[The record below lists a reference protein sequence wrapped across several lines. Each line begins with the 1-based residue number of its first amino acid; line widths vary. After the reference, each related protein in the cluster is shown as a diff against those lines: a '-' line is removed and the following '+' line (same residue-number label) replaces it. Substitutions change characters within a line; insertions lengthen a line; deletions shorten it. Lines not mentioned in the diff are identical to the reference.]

1 MAQEIVTVPINGT
14 TQRRGRGRN
23 KPFPTIA
30 FEECLVLPKGILEH
44 SIDGGVRRMTLM
56 EKISLSPSSIR
67 TRDLISSS
75 GKYGLIAGNYNSDVL
90 QLTEGGRALFEKGA
104 SLPEVRERQFKLAIE
119 HVGPFSKLYEKLKGK
134 KFPDETILKDA
145 MGDVGVDNDD
155 RENAAKIFEKNL
167 RYVGL
172 VKKIA
177 GSEFVGTIDE
187 VAQDAEEM
195 EQEVTL
201 PPATDS
207 HTEPEKPVEKDGN
220 AAVATNRP
228 ALHIDIQVHIDPTSS
243 AEQIEQ
249 IFASMARHFC
259 GPES

>member
-1 MAQEIVTVPINGT
+1 MAQEIAIGSINGAR
-14 TQRRGRGRN
+14 QGKGRGRT
-23 KPFPTIA
+23 KPFPPKS
-30 FEECLVLPKGILEH
+30 FEESLVLPSTIHQQSVDGNIRRETLLEIIGI
-44 SIDGGVRRMTLM
+44 
-56 EKISLSPSSIR
+56 SPGSSS
-67 TRDLISSS
+67 TRQLISSS
-75 GKYGLIAGNYNSDVL
+75 NRYGLIVGSYNSDMIR
-90 QLTEGGRALFEKGA
+90 LTESGAALFEKGA
-104 SLPEVRERQFKLAIE
+104 SFRDLKERQIVLAIAKVE
-119 HVGPFSKLYEKLKGK
+119 SFDMLYEKLKGK
-134 KFPDETILKDA
+134 KFPNKTILKDLFRE
-145 MGDVGVDNDD
+145 VGVESGD

-172 VKKIA
+172 VKESK

-187 VAQDAEEM
+187 LAQDAEEM